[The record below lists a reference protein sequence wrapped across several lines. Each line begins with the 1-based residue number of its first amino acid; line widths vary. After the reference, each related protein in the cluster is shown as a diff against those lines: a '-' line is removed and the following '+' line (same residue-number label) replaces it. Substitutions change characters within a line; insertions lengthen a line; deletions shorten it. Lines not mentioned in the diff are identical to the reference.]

1 MLVKLTGDSIN
12 RRLNK
17 QTIIL
22 GGNREPDSLRLLVL
36 DMSRAGS
43 SFRLDP
49 DEPVPSRLNPF
60 HAQSSCL
67 VHQGCRRGEKV
78 LWRRCGARHSP
89 KP

>member
-12 RRLNK
+12 RHLNK
-17 QTIIL
+17 QQTIIL

-49 DEPVPSRLNPF
+49 DEPVPELSGGASFEKKRLASIRYTPW
-60 HAQSSCL
+60 SM
-67 VHQGCRRGEKV
+67 
-78 LWRRCGARHSP
+78 SP
-89 KP
+89 GRPP